1 MPELPASE
9 RQFGRA
15 FRGQPALSLGGGHVD
30 DPRRARLVRLAGQF
44 LPAANLAAI
53 ERKSSVWNDWFSA
66 DNA

>member
-1 MPELPASE
+1 MPATE

-15 FRGQPALSLGGGHVD
+15 FCGQPALSLGGGH
-30 DPRRARLVRLAGQF
+30 AARLAGQF

-53 ERKSSVWNDWFSA
+53 ERKSSVWKDWFSA